1 MENAHTAH
9 YDTPRPLSK
18 PKDTDKPVF
27 ALGNVTA
34 VDHQLATNEKLQTE
48 DDEEYVPPIDLENQH
63 ALLGGMHRNEDQQYP
78 SLASPWPPAEYAEL
92 IGQRPPS
99 SIYTL
104 PTKIPADN

>member
-1 MENAHTAH
+1 MENTHTAH
-9 YDTPRPLSK
+9 YDNPRPLSK

-48 DDEEYVPPIDLENQH
+48 DDEEYVPPTDLENEY
-63 ALLGGMHRNEDQQYP
+63 ALLDETHRNEDQEYP
-78 SLASPWPPAEYAEL
+78 SLASTCPPPEYEEL
-92 IGQRPPS
+92 IGERPPS